1 MRRAIVFRRPEGAK
15 QTRSGLNNRA
25 RGSAPVVAG
34 LGGSPT
40 SIMKRFPHR
49 GNKRNEP
56 AERRGHCLPN
66 CSPRCDPSAIIIEYS
81 DICCIIPQKEL

>member
-1 MRRAIVFRRPEGAK
+1 MTAYIVFRRPEGAK

-25 RGSAPVVAG
+25 RASAPVVAG

-56 AERRGHCLPN
+56 AALRRHCLPF
-66 CSPRCDPSAIIIEYS
+66 SGKP
-81 DICCIIPQKEL
+81 K

>member
-1 MRRAIVFRRPEGAK
+1 MTASPVFRRPQGAK

-40 SIMKRFPHR
+40 SKM
-49 GNKRNEP
+49 
-56 AERRGHCLPN
+56 ERRPEGRPWNGPMVATHRHCLPN
-66 CSPRCDPSAIIIEYS
+66 CQPLFSRLKDSLYS
-81 DICCIIPQKEL
+81 VYICAVL

>member
-15 QTRSGLNNRA
+15 QTQRGLNNRA

-56 AERRGHCLPN
+56 MGHHRHCLPF
-66 CSPRCDPSAIIIEYS
+66 SGEA
-81 DICCIIPQKEL
+81 

>member
-1 MRRAIVFRRPEGAK
+1 MTASIVFRHPQGAK

-40 SIMKRFPHR
+40 SKMERS
-49 GNKRNEP
+49 
-56 AERRGHCLPN
+56 ARRGGRGMGLRRSAGIACQCFFVTSSQPVELLK
-66 CSPRCDPSAIIIEYS
+66 SRCEKNLKYF
-81 DICCIIPQKEL
+81 